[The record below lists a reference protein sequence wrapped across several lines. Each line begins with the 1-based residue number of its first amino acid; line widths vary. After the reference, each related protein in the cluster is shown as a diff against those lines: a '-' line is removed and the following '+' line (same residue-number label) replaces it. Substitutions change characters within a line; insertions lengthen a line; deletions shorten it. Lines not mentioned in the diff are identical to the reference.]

1 MPRHTIT
8 RADDVRSGNAVS
20 ANRAVRGA
28 PVSNLVIESFAP
40 ALADADGI
48 SASQAVAAATVTGA
62 LINGALASGGAVVF
76 DVPRNV
82 VAAWTN
88 AAVVTVTGTDVHGA
102 AVVESSASGTSMTG
116 VKAFKT
122 VTSITVSADVTGFT
136 AGSGAKLGLTYRPKV
151 GGFIR
156 GRLNE
161 DTADAGTYV
170 APSRVTA
177 TATTVD
183 VRGTYAYAG
192 TANGTNVFTVM
203 YVVDN
208 GPANEDLFGVA
219 QYAG

>member
-20 ANRAVRGA
+20 ANRSVRGA

-40 ALADADGI
+40 ILADADGI
-48 SASQAVAAATVTGA
+48 SASQAVATLTLTGA
-62 LINGALASGGAVVF
+62 LINGALAAAGVATF

-122 VTSITVSADVTGFT
+122 ITRITVSADVTGFT

-156 GRLNE
+156 GRAGE

-192 TANGTNVFTVM
+192 TADGTLAFTVL

-208 GPANEDLFGVA
+208 GPEDANLFGVA
-219 QYAG
+219 QFGG

>member
-28 PVSNLVIESFAP
+28 PVTNLVIESFAP
-40 ALADADGI
+40 ILADADGI
-48 SASQAVAAATVTGA
+48 SASQGVLAATAAGA
-62 LINGALASGGAVVF
+62 LINGALASAGAVVF

-88 AAVVTVTGTDVHGA
+88 TAVITITGTDVHDA
-102 AVVESSASGTSMTG
+102 PMVEVSASGTSHTG
-116 VKAFKT
+116 NKAFKT
-122 VTSITVSADVTGFT
+122 VTKITVSADVTGFT
-136 AGSGAKLGLTYRPKV
+136 AGSGAKLGLTYRPKI

-161 DTADAGTYV
+161 DSADAGTYV
-170 APSRVTA
+170 PPIRTTS

-192 TANGTNVFTVM
+192 TADGTNRFTVL
-203 YVVDN
+203 YLVDN
-208 GPANEDLFGVA
+208 GPANEDLFGIA

>member
-1 MPRHTIT
+1 MPRHNIT
-8 RADDVRSGNAVS
+8 RADDVRIGAAIS
-20 ANRAVRGA
+20 ANRRVRGA
-28 PVSNLVIESFAP
+28 PVNSIVIESFAP

-88 AAVVTVTGTDVHGA
+88 SAVVTVTGTDQYGA
-102 AVVESSASGTSMTG
+102 PLVEQSASGVALTG

-122 VTSITVSADVTGFT
+122 VTKITVSADVTGFT
-136 AGSGAKLGLTYRPKV
+136 AGSGAKLGLSFRPKV

-161 DTADAGTYV
+161 DSADAGTYV
-170 APSRVTA
+170 APIRTTS

-203 YVVDN
+203 YAVDN
-208 GPANEDLFGVA
+208 GPSDSDLFGIP
-219 QYAG
+219 QFAG